1 MTTSG
6 ATPRS
11 EPAPTVIAPHS
22 GFVGVDF
29 RELWRYRELLLFIAW
44 RNILVRYKQTFLGLT
59 WAVLQPF
66 ALMVVLTIFFGRLAK
81 VPSNGA
87 PFAISMYAA
96 LVPWTFFAT
105 SLAQGAA
112 SLVGNANLLSKVY
125 FPRLVLP
132 VATVIA
138 AVVDLLV
145 ASLLLV
151 VLMAWY
157 GTWPDLVALAVVPA
171 MTAVLVTAALGVGLW
186 LAALNVTYRD
196 IQYVV
201 PFLTQLW
208 FFATVVYPLSLLD
221 GRWHTIVGLNPV
233 AGVVEG
239 YRWSLLGTDRGPGSM
254 MAVSAGM
261 AVVLLATGALFFRR
275 VERTFADVI

>member
-1 MTTSG
+1 MTTAA
-6 ATPRS
+6 ATPRP
-11 EPAPTVIAPHS
+11 EPAKTVIVPRS

-29 RELWRYRELLLFIAW
+29 RELWRYRELLFFIAW
-44 RNILVRYKQTFLGLT
+44 RNILVRYKQTFLGLA

-96 LVPWTFFAT
+96 LVPWTFFAA

-157 GTWPDLVALAVVPA
+157 GTWPSAIALAVVPA
-171 MTAVLVTAALGVGLW
+171 MTVVLVTAALGVGLW
-186 LAALNVTYRD
+186 LAALNVKYRD

-208 FFATVVYPLSLLD
+208 FFATVVYPLSLLK
-221 GRWHTIVGLNPV
+221 GWWHTIVGLNPV

-239 YRWSLLGTDRGPGSM
+239 YRWSLLGTNRGPGSM
-254 MAVSAGM
+254 MVVSAGM
-261 AVVLLATGALFFRR
+261 AALLLASGALYFRR